1 MKRYRRRL
9 RQHQRGAAI
18 PNRNE
23 RGAGLVEALVALVIC
38 SIFLCALGQDMS
50 QLSIMGIRG
59 EQQFLAA
66 DVAQEVIDSCRN
78 LRWSDAQNA
87 NGIAD
92 YTPGVYNLQS
102 NTGTGTAPAVLP
114 RPLLLDQTTF
124 TYDNHSVSNKF
135 RPTATLTLAW
145 MGNNNDQIFVTCDIV
160 WTVTGGKT
168 KSYTATTIISKY
180 GVHQE

>member
-1 MKRYRRRL
+1 MKSYRNQLKRHRA
-9 RQHQRGAAI
+9 RPI
-18 PNRNE
+18 SVRNAS
-23 RGAGLVEALVALVIC
+23 GAGLVEALVALVIC

-50 QLSIMGIRG
+50 QLSVMGIRG

-92 YTPGVYNLQS
+92 YTPGTYTLQS
-102 NTGTGTAPAVLP
+102 NSDSGTAPSVLP
-114 RPLLLDQTTF
+114 RPLLLDQSTF
-124 TYDNHSVSNKF
+124 TYDAHSISNKF

-145 MGNNNDQIFVTCDIV
+145 MGNNNDQIFVTCNIV
-160 WTVTGGKT
+160 WTVTGNKT